1 MDANTIN
8 NKLER
13 ALIKNEILP
22 FILGEGEYF
31 IADREY
37 GGHWPLGSYKQNIK
51 PFLEETSGVL
61 PDVFWEKLKFIIK
74 NSEDGNILLDFIVAY
89 LIPCYYDADSELVR
103 ERKTGTPGYII
114 SLIRNYLMDNKESLL
129 KDKRGSGV
137 EWNSKEGLWGSIRSN
152 LKLILDRGGPNFL

>member
-1 MDANTIN
+1 M
-8 NKLER
+8 
-13 ALIKNEILP
+13 
-22 FILGEGEYF
+22 
-31 IADREY
+31 
-37 GGHWPLGSYKQNIK
+37 
-51 PFLEETSGVL
+51 
-61 PDVFWEKLKFIIK
+61 
-74 NSEDGNILLDFIVAY
+74 LLDLIVAY
-89 LIPCYYDADSELVR
+89 LIPYYYDDDNELIR